1 MEEMY
6 KMEGN
11 EGRGTTPPHL
21 CVLYHS
27 ITSPTTFHP
36 LYVVHENNVLG
47 KILISQLIIN
57 LWIYYQEHLT
67 FLQKMQ
73 WNDIEYNDLRY
84 YYV

>member
-36 LYVVHENNVLG
+36 LYVVHENNVLRLNFDISVDNQFLN
-47 KILISQLIIN
+47 ILPRTL
-57 LWIYYQEHLT
+57 
-67 FLQKMQ
+67 K
-73 WNDIEYNDLRY
+73 R
-84 YYV
+84 